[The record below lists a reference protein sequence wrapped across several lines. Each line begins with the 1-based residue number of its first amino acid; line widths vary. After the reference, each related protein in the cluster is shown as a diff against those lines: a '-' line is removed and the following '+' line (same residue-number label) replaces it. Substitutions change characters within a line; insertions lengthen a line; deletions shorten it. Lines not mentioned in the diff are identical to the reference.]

1 MIRVCAIIALVASP
15 LTADT
20 VVATRTIPAQSIIM
34 PGDIIIQDHETPG
47 AIRQIDAAIGMEARV
62 SLFAGRPIRQ
72 GDISRPAVVERNQI
86 IALHYEANG
95 LIITTEGR
103 ALGRAGPGDRIRVM
117 NMSSRTT
124 VSAQIG
130 QDGAAYVR
138 N

>member
-1 MIRVCAIIALVASP
+1 MIRVCTFIALVASP
-15 LTADT
+15 LSADT
-20 VVATRTIPAQSIIM
+20 IVATRTIPAQSIIM
-34 PGDIIIQDHETPG
+34 LGDIVIQDQETPG
-47 AIRQIDAAIGMEARV
+47 AFHQIDAVIGMEARV
-62 SLFAGRPIRQ
+62 ALFAGRPIRQ
-72 GDISRPAVVERNQI
+72 GDISPPAVVERNQI

-95 LIITTEGR
+95 LVITTEGR

-130 QDGAAYVR
+130 QDGAAYVQ